1 MSAEATEEAKVQ
13 DAQTQRV
20 VAAPATSA
28 AAVAAASDAVRIHIC
43 TTGGQTSVHQPAVFT
58 TTRATPVHHSV
69 VGSTGQRLVNV
80 VPQAASSSVLVV
92 AKVPTPGLCATGQPL
107 HLTRPASAPAV
118 SAKTPAPGRTVVVA
132 VPKATVPQPL
142 APRPQQTS
150 STQLP
155 ANFQIPPG
163 EE

>member
-1 MSAEATEEAKVQ
+1 MSTETSEEAKVQ
-13 DAQTQRV
+13 DDQTQSV
-20 VAAPATSA
+20 VAASA
-28 AAVAAASDAVRIHIC
+28 AAAAFDAVRIQIC
-43 TTGGQTSVHQPAVFT
+43 TTGQTSVHQPPVIT
-58 TTRATPVHHSV
+58 TARPTPVRHSI
-69 VGSTGQRLVNV
+69 VGSTGQRLVSV
-80 VPQAASSSVLVV
+80 VPQASSSSVLVV

-107 HLTRPASAPAV
+107 HLTRPSSATAV
-118 SAKTPAPGRTVVVA
+118 SIKTPAPGRIVVMA

-142 APRPQQTS
+142 APRPPQTS